1 MDGGTQLTLF
11 PDEKE
16 QAVSVTEKSI
26 VVLEHQRKAKRTHKE
41 WMSNLPI
48 KEERHEEEHP
58 VCEKCGSEMV
68 EIGEEKV
75 YDELVFVPGEF
86 FIRRHI
92 VKKLQNT
99 LEKFGVSK
107 CGQEPENDA
116 QNPDEIERCTI
127 RCADYL

>member
-1 MDGGTQLTLF
+1 M
-11 PDEKE
+11 
-16 QAVSVTEKSI
+16 
-26 VVLEHQRKAKRTHKE
+26 VLEHQRKAKRTHKE

-92 VKKLQNT
+92 VKKYKCT
-99 LEKFGVSK
+99 K